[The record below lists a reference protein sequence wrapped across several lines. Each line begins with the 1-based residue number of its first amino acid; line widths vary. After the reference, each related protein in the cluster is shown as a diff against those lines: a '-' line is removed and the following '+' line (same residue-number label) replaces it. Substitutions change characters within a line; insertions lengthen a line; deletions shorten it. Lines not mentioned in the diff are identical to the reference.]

1 MRGSRIIDNPF
12 SKIIEIQDKMFQV
25 KRVLPISRVKID
37 KYDNWASLLKEYY
50 KEQVLKSQ
58 DFYFENG
65 YKVMTE
71 KYHLKRGYC
80 CNNKCRHCPYEG

>member
-50 KEQVLKSQ
+50 HVDTILRA
-58 DFYFENG
+58 NG
-65 YKVMTE
+65 Q
-71 KYHLKRGYC
+71 LWL
-80 CNNKCRHCPYEG
+80 CNKIETINYEEL

>member
-25 KRVLPISRVKID
+25 KRVLPISRIKID

-50 KEQVLKSQ
+50 KVDTILRTNDQLW
-58 DFYFENG
+58 
-65 YKVMTE
+65 M
-71 KYHLKRGYC
+71 
-80 CNNKCRHCPYEG
+80 CNEIKTIDYVEIKN